1 MNNKLLKKISGFFGY
16 KLVDKDYIKNNR
28 IIENT
33 TYLKINKML
42 NFLFNDKK
50 INCLIQI
57 GANDGLR
64 FDILNQY
71 IKKYKTKSILVEPI
85 KKSFNDLIVNYKDYN
100 NIIFENVAISVN
112 SQISHLYKIDH
123 SKEEKYKSEHFKGI
137 MSFDKGHLIKHGVK
151 KNDIVKEEVKSISIN
166 NLIKKHKL
174 NKVDLLFVDAE
185 GYDADIIEDFLKTS
199 LMRPI
204 IIFEYLHVSNKKFKD
219 LVDSLNNKKYFFFS
233 LNENMVC
240 FPEEKQE
247 FIKFN

>member
-16 KLVDKDYIKNNR
+16 KLIDKDYIKNNR

-33 TYLKINKML
+33 TYLTINKVL
-42 NFLFNDKK
+42 NFLFNNKK
-50 INCLIQI
+50 IDCLIQI

-85 KKSFNDLIVNYKDYN
+85 KKSFNQLTENYKDYSN
-100 NIIFENVAISVN
+100 VIFENVAISVN
-112 SQISHLYKIDH
+112 NQISHLYKIDD

-151 KNDIVKEEVKSISIN
+151 KKDIVKEDVESTSIN

-174 NKVDLLFVDAE
+174 DMVDLLFVDAE

-219 LVDSLNNKKYFFFS
+219 LVNSLNKEKYFFFS

>member
-16 KLVDKDYIKNNR
+16 KLVDKNYIKNNR

-33 TYLKINKML
+33 TYLTIDKIL

-50 INCLIQI
+50 INYLIQI

-85 KKSFNDLIVNYKDYN
+85 KKSFHDLMENYKNYN

-112 SQISHLYKIDH
+112 DQITHLYKIDH

-137 MSFDKGHLIKHGVK
+137 MSFDKNHLIKHGVK
-151 KNDIVKEEVKSISIN
+151 KNDIVKEVV
-166 NLIKKHKL
+166 NLL
-174 NKVDLLFVDAE
+174 QL
-185 GYDADIIEDFLKTS
+185 II
-199 LMRPI
+199 
-204 IIFEYLHVSNKKFKD
+204 
-219 LVDSLNNKKYFFFS
+219 
-233 LNENMVC
+233 
-240 FPEEKQE
+240 
-247 FIKFN
+247 

>member
-16 KLVDKDYIKNNR
+16 KLVDKNYIKNNR

-50 INCLIQI
+50 IHCLIQI

-85 KKSFNDLIVNYKDYN
+85 KKSFIDLMENYKDYN
-100 NIIFENVAISVN
+100 NVIFENVAISVN

-123 SKEEKYKSEHFKGI
+123 SKEDKYKSEHFKGI

-151 KNDIVKEEVKSISIN
+151 KIDIVKEEVESISIN

-174 NKVDLLFVDAE
+174 NIVDLLFVDAE
-185 GYDADIIEDFLKTS
+185 GYDAYIIEDFLKTS

>member
-16 KLVDKDYIKNNR
+16 KLIDKDYIKNNR

-33 TYLKINKML
+33 TYLTINKVL
-42 NFLFNDKK
+42 NFLFNNKK
-50 INCLIQI
+50 IDCLIQI

-85 KKSFNDLIVNYKDYN
+85 KKNFNQLTENYKDYSN
-100 NIIFENVAISVN
+100 VIFENLAISVN
-112 SQISHLYKIDH
+112 NQISHLYKIDD

-151 KNDIVKEEVKSISIN
+151 KNDIVKEDVESTSIN

-174 NKVDLLFVDAE
+174 DMVDLLFVDAE

-219 LVDSLNNKKYFFFS
+219 LVNSLNKEKYFFFS

>member
-16 KLVDKDYIKNNR
+16 KLIDKDYIKNNR

-50 INCLIQI
+50 IHCLIQI

-85 KKSFNDLIVNYKDYN
+85 KKSFNDLIKNYENYN

-112 SQISHLYKIDH
+112 NQISHLYKIDH

>member
-16 KLVDKDYIKNNR
+16 KLVDKNYIKNNR

-33 TYLKINKML
+33 TYLTINKVL
-42 NFLFNDKK
+42 NFLFNNKK
-50 INCLIQI
+50 IDCLIQI

-85 KKSFNDLIVNYKDYN
+85 KKSFNQLTENYKDYSN
-100 NIIFENVAISVN
+100 VIFENLAISVN
-112 SQISHLYKIDH
+112 NQISHLYKIDD

-151 KNDIVKEEVKSISIN
+151 KNDIVKEDVESTSIN

-174 NKVDLLFVDAE
+174 DMVDLLFVDAE

-219 LVDSLNNKKYFFFS
+219 LVNSLNKEKYFFFS

>member
-16 KLVDKDYIKNNR
+16 KLIDKDYVKNNR

-33 TYLKINKML
+33 TYLTINKVL
-42 NFLFNDKK
+42 NFLFDNKK

-64 FDILNQY
+64 FDILNPY

-85 KKSFNDLIVNYKDYN
+85 KKSFNDLLKNYKNYN

-112 SQISHLYKIDH
+112 NQISHLYKIDH

-137 MSFDKGHLIKHGVK
+137 MSFDKDHLTKHGVK
-151 KNDIVKEEVKSISIN
+151 KNDIVKEEVLSISISD
-166 NLIKKHKL
+166 LIKKHKL
-174 NKVDLLFVDAE
+174 NIVDLLFVDAE

-219 LVDSLNNKKYFFFS
+219 LVDCLNKKKYIFFS
-233 LNENMVC
+233 LSENMIC

>member
-16 KLVDKDYIKNNR
+16 KLIDKDYIKNNR

-151 KNDIVKEEVKSISIN
+151 KIDIVKEEVESISIN

>member
-1 MNNKLLKKISGFFGY
+1 MNNKILKKIAGIYGY
-16 KLVDKDYIKNNR
+16 KLVDKNYIKNNR
-28 IIENT
+28 TIEDS
-33 TYLKINKML
+33 TYLTINKLL
-42 NFLFNDKK
+42 NSLFSYKK

-71 IKKYKTKSILVEPI
+71 IKKYKIKSILVEPI
-85 KKSFNDLIVNYKDYN
+85 KKTFDDLVENYKNYN
-100 NIIFENVAISVN
+100 NVIFENVAISVN
-112 SQISHLYKIDH
+112 NQISHLYKIDH

>member
-50 INCLIQI
+50 IHCLIQI

>member
-16 KLVDKDYIKNNR
+16 KLIDKDYIKNNR

>member
-33 TYLKINKML
+33 TYLTINKVL
-42 NFLFNDKK
+42 NFLFNNKK
-50 INCLIQI
+50 IDCLIQI

-85 KKSFNDLIVNYKDYN
+85 KKSFNQLTENYKDYSN
-100 NIIFENVAISVN
+100 VIFENLAISVN
-112 SQISHLYKIDH
+112 NQISHLYKIDD

-151 KNDIVKEEVKSISIN
+151 KNDIVKEDVESTSIN

-174 NKVDLLFVDAE
+174 DMVDLLFVDAE

-219 LVDSLNNKKYFFFS
+219 LVNSLNKEKYFFFS

>member
-16 KLVDKDYIKNNR
+16 KLVDKNYIKNNR

-50 INCLIQI
+50 IHCLIQI

>member
-16 KLVDKDYIKNNR
+16 KLIDKDYIKNKR

-33 TYLKINKML
+33 TYLTINKVL

-85 KKSFNDLIVNYKDYN
+85 KKSFIDLMENYKDYN
-100 NIIFENVAISVN
+100 NVIFENVAISVN

-123 SKEEKYKSEHFKGI
+123 SKEDKYKSEHFKGI

-151 KNDIVKEEVKSISIN
+151 KIDIVKEEVESISIN

-174 NKVDLLFVDAE
+174 NIVDLLFVDAE
-185 GYDADIIEDFLKTS
+185 GYDAYIIEDFLKTS

-219 LVDSLNNKKYFFFS
+219 LVDSLDKEKYFFFS

>member
-16 KLVDKDYIKNNR
+16 KLIDKDYIKNNR

-33 TYLKINKML
+33 TYLTINKVL
-42 NFLFNDKK
+42 NFLFNNKK
-50 INCLIQI
+50 IDCLIQI

-85 KKSFNDLIVNYKDYN
+85 KKSFNQLTENYKDYSN
-100 NIIFENVAISVN
+100 VIFENLAISVN
-112 SQISHLYKIDH
+112 NQISHLYKIDD

-151 KNDIVKEEVKSISIN
+151 KKDIVKEDVESTSIN

-174 NKVDLLFVDAE
+174 DMVDLLFVDAE

-219 LVDSLNNKKYFFFS
+219 LVNSLNKEKYFFFS

>member
-16 KLVDKDYIKNNR
+16 KLIDKDYIKNNR

-33 TYLKINKML
+33 TYLTINKVL
-42 NFLFNDKK
+42 NFLFNNKK
-50 INCLIQI
+50 IDCLIQI

-85 KKSFNDLIVNYKDYN
+85 KKSFNQLTENYKDYSN
-100 NIIFENVAISVN
+100 VIFENLAISVN
-112 SQISHLYKIDH
+112 NQISHLYKIDD

-151 KNDIVKEEVKSISIN
+151 KNDIVKEDVESTSIN

-174 NKVDLLFVDAE
+174 DMVDLLFVDAE

-219 LVDSLNNKKYFFFS
+219 LVNSLNKEKYFFFS